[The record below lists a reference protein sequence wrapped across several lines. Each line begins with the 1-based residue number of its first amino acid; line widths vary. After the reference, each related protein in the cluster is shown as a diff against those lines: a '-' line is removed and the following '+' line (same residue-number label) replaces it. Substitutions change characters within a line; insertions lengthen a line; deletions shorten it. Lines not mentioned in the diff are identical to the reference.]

1 MDSLL
6 RDLVIVERVVNCI
19 FTSKSLTF
27 VVVVVVVG
35 ACSERG
41 SRTIGS
47 RAVREGEG
55 EGVCVMGYLSQCTT
69 DWPCR

>member
-27 VVVVVVVG
+27 VVVVVVG

-47 RAVREGEG
+47 REGERGRG
-55 EGVCVMGYLSQCTT
+55 ERECVMGYLSQCTT